1 MGHFRE
7 TVSDLMRYIILI
19 TAIVM
24 LTISLLLFLFSLTL
38 MLEFP
43 LLSSLVTQLHA
54 KLAGSSFAF
63 ISWWLWQA
71 ETVMHPFFLLL
82 MSGVFIGVNVYIIY
96 NSLRSHRTLRFAPD
110 LEQRADWLFQQGR
123 YKRALKWYDKAG
135 RWDMV
140 AQIYL
145 KMRQYAKAAQMLEK
159 LGDEHFATAA
169 EVYEQVGNMVRAR
182 RCYVAAGYYYR
193 DQHSWEKAATNF
205 IKGNRKDE
213 ALECFERQFK
223 DMEKLSTPDQWKSRC
238 KRIIALAE
246 QMGDPLKAA
255 RYAEYARE
263 MEDAVHYY
271 TRAGNLIKAAELR
284 LNQQKPEAA
293 LDILVRIK
301 KGEPSYVESLVLK
314 ARILRQQH
322 KYAEAIRHYLDYFKA
337 EKLSNENLEDFFY
350 LGDCLE
356 KLGKLDQARDVFHK
370 INQKRPYFMNADVRI
385 EAIDRKKQEAGEMTQ
400 LLEKDMAAKLRDQDG
415 AFKTGIGER
424 YDDLEELGRGG
435 AGIVFR
441 ARDKLLDRT
450 VALKLLPSH
459 VTTDTTRLKSFFK
472 EAKAIAKLN
481 HPNIVSIYDILK
493 VDNEYYIVMEFI
505 KGITIESMLEARRR
519 IPLKMALFVAR
530 YVLLA
535 LSYAHRSHVIHQ
547 DIKPANIMLSDDR
560 TVKLMDFGV
569 AQLRDELPDHSS
581 SIVVGTPKYISPE
594 QLQGVPVDERCDVYS
609 FGITLYEMVTGVLPY
624 PSEGILRHH
633 LMTPPTPLRT
643 HIRNYPPELEQ
654 VILRCLEKDR
664 DKRYRNAR
672 EVYEDLKAI
681 ALRLQANPR
690 ENE

>member
-1 MGHFRE
+1 
-7 TVSDLMRYIILI
+7 MRYIILT
-19 TAIVM
+19 TAILM
-24 LTISLLLFLFSLTL
+24 LTISLLLFLFSVTR
-38 MLEFP
+38 MVEVP
-43 LLSSLVTQLHA
+43 LLSSLVTQVHTE
-54 KLAGSSFAF
+54 LADSSFSF

-71 ETVMHPFFLLL
+71 EKVLHPFFLLL
-82 MSGVFIGVNVYIIY
+82 ISGVFIGINIYIIHS
-96 NSLRSHRTLRFAPD
+96 SLHNRRPPRFEPD
-110 LEQRADWLFQQGR
+110 IEQRADWLFQQGR
-123 YKRALKWYDKAG
+123 YKRALKLYDKAE

-145 KMRQYAKAAQMLEK
+145 KIRQYAKAAQMLEK
-159 LGDEHFATAA
+159 LGDEHFVTAA
-169 EVYEQVGNMVRAR
+169 EVYEQVGNLVRAR
-182 RCYVAAGYYYR
+182 RCYVAAGYYFR
-193 DQHSWEKAATNF
+193 DKHSWEKAATNF

-213 ALECFERQFK
+213 ALDCYERQFK
-223 DMEKLSTPDQWKSRC
+223 DMEKLSTPDQWKSRS

-246 QMGDPLKAA
+246 QLGDPLKAA

-263 MEDAVHYY
+263 IEDAVHYY
-271 TRAGNLIKAAELR
+271 TRGGNLIKAAELL
-284 LNQQKPEAA
+284 LNQQKLEAA

-301 KGEPSYVESLVLK
+301 KGEPNYVESLVLK
-314 ARILRQQH
+314 ARIFRQQQ
-322 KYAEAIRHYLDYFKA
+322 KYAEAIRHYLDFFKS
-337 EKLSNENLEDFFY
+337 EKLGNANLEDFFY

-356 KLGKLDQARDVFHK
+356 KLGKLDQARDIFQK
-370 INQKRPYFMNADVRI
+370 INVKRPYFMNADVRI

-400 LLEKDMAAKLRDQDG
+400 LLEKDMAAKLRNQDG
-415 AFKTGIGER
+415 PFKTGIGER
-424 YDDLEELGRGG
+424 YDELEELGRGG

-450 VALKLLPSH
+450 VALKLLPAH

-493 VDNEYYIVMEFI
+493 VENEYYIVMEFI

-519 IPLKMALFVAR
+519 IPSKLALFVAR

-594 QLQGVPVDERCDVYS
+594 QLQGIPVDERCDIYS
-609 FGITLYEMVTGVLPY
+609 FGVTLYEMISGALPY

-633 LMTPPTPLRT
+633 LMTPPTPMRT
-643 HIRNYPPELEQ
+643 HIRNYPTELEN
-654 VILRCLEKDR
+654 VISRCLEKDR
-664 DKRYRNAR
+664 EKRYRTAR
-672 EVYEDLKAI
+672 EVYDDLKAI
-681 ALRLQANPR
+681 AMRLQGNSR
-690 ENE
+690 KKE